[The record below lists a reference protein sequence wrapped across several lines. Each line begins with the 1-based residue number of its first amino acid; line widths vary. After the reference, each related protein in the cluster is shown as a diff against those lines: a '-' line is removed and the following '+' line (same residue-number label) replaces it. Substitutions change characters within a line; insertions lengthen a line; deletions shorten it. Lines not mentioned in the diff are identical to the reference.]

1 MRTTILLD
9 VELAAQLRA
18 RARAKG
24 QSLSAFLA
32 EAGRAAL
39 KADPVEKKH
48 TFELLTYGD
57 SGTYPGID
65 LDKTNALLAAE
76 DEGAYRS

>member
-1 MRTTILLD
+1 
-9 VELAAQLRA
+9 
-18 RARAKG
+18 
-24 QSLSAFLA
+24 LSAFLA

-76 DEGAYRS
+76 DEGSYRS